1 MYTRLV
7 LYHCYKHALVIL
19 EQYCYFLWFLHWAL
33 FWGILPYPPPSPSLT
48 IRCPLLENFFPLI
61 FFSYEVFHTKSSQ
74 GWCMG
79 CWGTRGFLYVA
90 IILLERNFQL
100 KRMKALNDL
109 TFMRNSNKT
118 RVGLI
123 FTVLILTNCNTN
135 CSTTVQYCKNMAFVR
150 KHISLIHLET
160 NSLLNYWFIDI
171 DSLFYSHNTLIK
183 KAHETSKGPL
193 FLRLCLEM
201 WIIIILCYKLE
212 AAAFLSFIVK
222 WKI

>member
-1 MYTRLV
+1 VYTRLV

-33 FWGILPYPPPSPSLT
+33 FSGILPYPPS
-48 IRCPLLENFFPLI
+48 FPQHKMPTTRKLFSLI
-61 FFSYEVFHTKSSQ
+61 FFSYEVFHTKSSQAQ

-171 DSLFYSHNTLIK
+171 DSLFYSYNTLIK
-183 KAHETSKGPL
+183 KGPWNIKRTPFSSL
-193 FLRLCLEM
+193 
-201 WIIIILCYKLE
+201 
-212 AAAFLSFIVK
+212 A
-222 WKI
+222 